1 MKLSTDRVLII
12 GASDKPDRY
21 AHKAMVE
28 LLRYEHEV
36 ILVHPRLKQIEGR
49 PVHADLSTVEGPI
62 DTVTM
67 YVNPSISTGMAD
79 ALVALKPKRVIF
91 NPGTENPELA
101 QKLSDAGI
109 STEDACTLVLLATG
123 AY

>member
-1 MKLSTDRVLII
+1 MTLQSDRVLII

-28 LLRYEHEV
+28 LLRYDHEV
-36 ILVHPRLKQIEGR
+36 ILVHPRLKEIEGR
-49 PVHADLSTVEGPI
+49 PVHAGLSTVKGPI
-62 DTVTM
+62 DTVTL
-67 YVNPSISTGMAD
+67 YVNPSLSAGMAD
-79 ALVALKPKRVIF
+79 ALISLNPKRVIF

-101 QKLSDAGI
+101 QKLQASGI
-109 STEDACTLVLLATG
+109 ETEEACTLVLLATG